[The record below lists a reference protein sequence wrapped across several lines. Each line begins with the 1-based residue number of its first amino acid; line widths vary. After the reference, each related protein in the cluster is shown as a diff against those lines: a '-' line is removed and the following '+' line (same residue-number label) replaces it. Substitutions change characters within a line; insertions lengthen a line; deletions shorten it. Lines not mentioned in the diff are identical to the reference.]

1 MNWNWKGILQMANQ
15 YGMDG
20 YRPGTPQAPQG
31 YVPYEATLNQRGL
44 SNNMQPDN
52 SVIPG
57 TTYQPDNFGNRQ
69 PQAVAQMEA
78 ELQAQQAQQ
87 QREVAKQIRIKE
99 IEAEIAEIEQRM
111 ADRKKSMKRNEDISS
126 ARIAALEARKFFS
139 QDPTSIWRWK
149 QGMDAQKAQRAE
161 DMARLEAEKQKNKAE
176 QKLHVQ
182 NKLNSYLPTMAI
194 SLSTSPEQA
203 QQYLNTLAGL
213 ETEANNYGIDDPRIA
228 EMKARLSGDLP
239 YNQMMAAIDELED
252 IDANFGKG
260 PDYDRLND
268 AQKFEVYQKKLEDAK
283 NAIIANYPELWQMM
297 DRDRRYSKKLA
308 ALLANRRPKSKGTAP
323 ARPSTRK

>member
-1 MNWNWKGILQMANQ
+1 MNWNWNFAQPNNSQAAFDAAQAVVQNRRNNAYTQ
-15 YGMDG
+15 NMD
-20 YRPGTPQAPQG
+20 
-31 YVPYEATLNQRGL
+31 
-44 SNNMQPDN
+44 
-52 SVIPG
+52 
-57 TTYQPDNFGNRQ
+57 NRQ
-69 PQAVAQMEA
+69 VGNANEMMSWMQQGNDAAAYQQAQVAAA
-78 ELQAQQAQQ
+78 EQQAQQ
-87 QREVAKQIRIKE
+87 LAQQQAQREAARQQRIKE
-99 IEAEIAEIEQRM
+99 IETEIAEIEQRM

-161 DMARLEAEKQKNKAE
+161 DLERIEAEKQKNKAE
-176 QKLHVQ
+176 QRLHVQ

-260 PDYDRLND
+260 PDYDRMSD
-268 AQKFEVYQKKLEDAK
+268 AQKFEVYKKKLEDAK
-283 NAIIANYPELWQMM
+283 NDIIANYPELWRLM

-308 ALLANRRPKSKGTAP
+308 TLLANRRPKSKGTPP
-323 ARPSTRK
+323 ARPSTKRK